1 MFIHRLFPSSL
12 AIGNSK
18 IASVHVVERTP
29 GAQSLPS
36 RLNDCIRLRLARLF
50 VQGNDSQHTAR
61 AVSLTVIAEFLNSLG
76 TGYAAKIRIEVPA
89 NGGR

>member
-1 MFIHRLFPSSL
+1 MIYVKKYCGQILHSIIENKQERISVATDNLSMSIHRLFPSSL

-50 VQGNDSQHTAR
+50 V
-61 AVSLTVIAEFLNSLG
+61 
-76 TGYAAKIRIEVPA
+76 
-89 NGGR
+89 